1 MWQKYNH
8 IYVMLVLCNM
18 TMKPSNVSKN
28 KGIIKCD
35 NSTVICDVDIVQC
48 NDRTIKC
55 EWTIREPPNM
65 PKV

>member
-1 MWQKYNH
+1 
-8 IYVMLVLCNM
+8 MLVLCNM
-18 TMKPSNVSKN
+18 TMKLSNVSKN

-55 EWTIREPPNM
+55 E
-65 PKV
+65 